1 MSFQGLQK
9 ALLLNGWDMIF
20 KTLLYT
26 RCIQT
31 KSYIDIVQLIMVC
44 IILLLYFQILL
55 TFMKCN
61 QQFSTVSKNQRF
73 EILSFG
79 RQFFF
84 LLVLIYI
91 QHMPVLQLGL
101 VLLTSLL
108 QTISLQKYRCTLN
121 KKNYIVQ
128 MVVETSVITFMLSS
142 FVYISEFND
151 YIYQEKKIILGWIQ
165 AIILSTGII
174 IELISICIESILK
187 FKLMCRRKSVTQKSQ
202 LFI

>member
-121 KKNYIVQ
+121 KKSYIVQ
-128 MVVETSVITFMLSS
+128 MVVEKSVTIFTLSS
-142 FVYISEFND
+142 FVYISKFNN

-165 AIILSTGII
+165 AMILSTGII

-187 FKLMCRRKSVTQKSQ
+187 FKLMRRKKSVTQKSQ